1 MPSDNISS
9 TRGTYKL
16 TGIWDYW
23 HKMNIALT
31 LRKCRLSSLI
41 STTLNSLETKK
52 VLSTSELSERY
63 PYSMSCPHLTMSRFT
78 RVRLPSSRVL
88 FNKEVQCRFPKVSH
102 SSLQYSIVPRLYLDR
117 IKEFPLKEDKVL
129 RKHSSI
135 ANGGSTWKRRYESRN
150 KILALMMIWCT
161 FQHVFPFKSL
171 LGYLL

>member
-1 MPSDNISS
+1 MS
-9 TRGTYKL
+9 
-16 TGIWDYW
+16 
-23 HKMNIALT
+23 AL
-31 LRKCRLSSLI
+31 LI
-41 STTLNSLETKK
+41 IYNNAELLGDKEGFEH
-52 VLSTSELSERY
+52 SELSELWVISLSLFY
-63 PYSMSCPHLTMSRFT
+63 E
-78 RVRLPSSRVL
+78 LPSLNNVTVHQGTSSSRVL

-171 LGYLL
+171 LRTLGACSSS